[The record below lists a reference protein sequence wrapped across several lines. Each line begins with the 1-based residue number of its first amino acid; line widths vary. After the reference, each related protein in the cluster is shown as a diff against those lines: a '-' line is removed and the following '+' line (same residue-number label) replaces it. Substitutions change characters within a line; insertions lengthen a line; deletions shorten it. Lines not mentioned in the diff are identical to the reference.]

1 MSTIHVSKFSTK
13 TFAEWRE
20 MPVKKFHS
28 AQRIKTWKDG
38 DLVVCSLDNKEIVV
52 VGQVKGVCT
61 KRDDLLDKDTYSGTD
76 AKYNAWEF
84 AIAKYWI
91 LPVPVSFADI
101 AAHCGIPLTSKIKN
115 NLCKG
120 VVGYAKAFYNGD
132 DSEVVLAKYYSL
144 VQSWLVEDVSG
155 WAEVRKDLAALS
167 SLLSSLQAMHAQLQ
181 EKLIALSTK

>member
-1 MSTIHVSKFSTK
+1 
-13 TFAEWRE
+13 

-28 AQRIKTWKDG
+28 ARRIHTWKDG

-91 LPVPVSFADI
+91 LPVPVSFAHI
-101 AAHCGIPLTSKIKN
+101 ATHCGIPLTSKITN

-144 VQSWLVEDVSG
+144 VQLWLVEDVAPLEDVPG
-155 WAEVRKDLAALS
+155 WVEVRKDLAALS
-167 SLLSSLQAMHAQLQ
+167 SLLSSVQAMHAQLQ
-181 EKLIALSTK
+181 EKLHALSTK